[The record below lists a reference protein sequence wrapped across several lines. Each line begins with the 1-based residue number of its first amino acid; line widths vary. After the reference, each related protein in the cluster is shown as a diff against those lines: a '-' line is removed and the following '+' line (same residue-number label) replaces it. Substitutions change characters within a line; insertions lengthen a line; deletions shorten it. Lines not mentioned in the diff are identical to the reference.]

1 MAKRIATAALV
12 GMVFVVSGCQGSGPL
27 SPVSGDQPLFS
38 GMPADGNGNKD
49 VFDFSGG
56 PFAIFCPEEITLD
69 VVGWGQFHVFG
80 PPNNRNVELGVFH
93 LVLTY
98 TNASGD
104 TWVWRDVGPD
114 HWYVDDDGDLIVTI
128 TGRSTASGTPARDE
142 IVVGHVV
149 LNVTDGVVVSV
160 AGRSLGPVDDLA
172 CDALT

>member
-56 PFAIFCPEEITLD
+56 
-69 VVGWGQFHVFG
+69 
-80 PPNNRNVELGVFH
+80 LGVFH